1 MNAEQVT
8 KCEGAK
14 GMIAM
19 TGFRIRNQRA
29 LVSGAL
35 FVAFAVFFYV
45 AGRDYP
51 MGTAAKMGPGYFPRL
66 LTFILGGIGLAVMA
80 GAVTPKA
87 ELRALA
93 KWDFKGLLW
102 ITGSVML
109 FAFLLY
115 PLGFVVSLLVLVL
128 VSSKASHEF
137 TWKGALANAA
147 VLTLLCVAVFVY
159 GLGLQ
164 FPLWP
169 TLFN

>member
-1 MNAEQVT
+1 MSSRQFVKN
-8 KCEGAK
+8 EGSK
-14 GMIAM
+14 GVIAM
-19 TGFRIRNQRA
+19 TNFRIRNQRA
-29 LVSGAL
+29 FVSGAL

-51 MGTAAKMGPGYFPRL
+51 VGTAARMGPGYFPHM
-66 LTFILGGIGLAVMA
+66 LTIILGTIGVAVMA
-80 GAVTPKA
+80 GAVMPKA

-115 PLGFVVSLLVLVL
+115 PLGLVVSLLVLIL

-147 VLTLLCVAVFVY
+147 VLIMLCVAVFVY
-159 GLGLQ
+159 GLGLK
-164 FPLWP
+164 FPVWP
-169 TLFN
+169 AFLN